1 MRTPEDTLTR
11 MKPLHNRNHGL
22 KPLSTRFLNEVARP
36 THGAGAPYMD
46 GQNTNL
52 FLLISNDRP
61 LGQGLREAAE
71 AEGLLLV
78 HSALSG
84 LVWQMRALRPG
95 AVVLDLDLPSEAAWE
110 VADRLFDVAS
120 CPPLI
125 LVTTRTN
132 QFDPGLAL
140 RAGVIVDRSAEP
152 TRLLRQ
158 AKEASAHYGSS
169 QAARNAIQRILIRWF
184 RPSGWSVPVTPAYR
198 FWSLTE

>member
-1 MRTPEDTLTR
+1 
-11 MKPLHNRNHGL
+11 
-22 KPLSTRFLNEVARP
+22 
-36 THGAGAPYMD
+36 
-46 GQNTNL
+46 
-52 FLLISNDRP
+52 
-61 LGQGLREAAE
+61 
-71 AEGLLLV
+71 
-78 HSALSG
+78 
-84 LVWQMRALRPG
+84 MRALRPG

-110 VADRLFDVAS
+110 VADRLLDVAS

-132 QFDPGLAL
+132 QFDLGLAL

-184 RPSGWSVPVTPAYR
+184 RPSGWSVPVTPSYR
-198 FWSLTE
+198 FWSLTEWN